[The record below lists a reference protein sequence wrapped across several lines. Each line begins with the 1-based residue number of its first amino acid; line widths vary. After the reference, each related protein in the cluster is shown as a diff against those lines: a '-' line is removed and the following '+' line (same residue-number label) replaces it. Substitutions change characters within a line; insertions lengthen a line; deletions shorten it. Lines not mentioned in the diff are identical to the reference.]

1 MEPLSLDAATV
12 ARNAGVELRA
22 KGSRLWA
29 RCPIHGEKTASL
41 CFFPDGRCHCFGCG
55 FDGDAADLYAALHRV
70 PLAEALRICKGGPYE
85 QKPMGPTAADLRR
98 KLNAWKGEKWT
109 EACKEMHAATAALV
123 ELEAKHAPANLAD
136 MDTFWEVVDRLATA
150 KDTLNLLESA
160 DMAQLLKMCVEDE

>member
-41 CFFPDGRCHCFGCG
+41 CFFLDGRCHCFGCG
-55 FDGDAADLYAALHRV
+55 FDGDAADLYAALHGV
-70 PLAEALRICKGGPYE
+70 PLAEALRICKGRAYE
-85 QKPMGPTAADLRR
+85 PKPMGPTAADLRR
-98 KLNAWKGEKWT
+98 KLNAWKGEKWA
-109 EACKEMHAATAALV
+109 EACKELHAATAALI
-123 ELEAKHAPANLAD
+123 ELEAKNTPADLAD
-136 MDTFWEVVDRLATA
+136 MATFWEVVDRLATA
-150 KDTLNLLESA
+150 NDTLNLLESA